1 MEAVHCLTT
10 SSDSV
15 TNSEINSSDNFFYFF
30 FFQAESVAP
39 EIFYRSQELR
49 LAMTFWIEIYPLA
62 LPSFVLFIGV
72 AHSSPQLCVNLALG
86 LLPLLHMWSLIP

>member
-1 MEAVHCLTT
+1 
-10 SSDSV
+10 
-15 TNSEINSSDNFFYFF
+15 
-30 FFQAESVAP
+30 
-39 EIFYRSQELR
+39 
-49 LAMTFWIEIYPLA
+49 MTFWIEIYPLA

>member
-30 FFQAESVAP
+30 FPAESVAP